1 VSGAAEELG
10 TRLSGTRR
18 VIAQRMM
25 QSLSTTAQLT
35 YQTDADITE
44 LLVRRAA
51 WKAAGLRIGIED
63 CVIAALAR
71 ALLAHPQL
79 NGTVEGDVVRIAPAV
94 DVSVA
99 ISVGGGLMT
108 PVIRDAAGLDLPAV
122 VAARAGL
129 VERARAGALQV
140 SEMKGGTTTVSNL
153 GLTVVRHFTP
163 ILNGGQLTLLGLG
176 RIETRI
182 ARGADGGIVDRQLIG
197 LSLTADHRVVDGEP
211 AGRFLGEICER
222 LRTLDLDG

>member
-1 VSGAAEELG
+1 MSTAGEQLG
-10 TRLSGTRR
+10 TRLSGARR

-51 WKAAGLRIGIED
+51 WKSAGLRIGIED

-71 ALLAHPQL
+71 ALVANPKL
-79 NGTVEGDVVRIAPAV
+79 NGTVEDDMVRIAPAV

-108 PVIRDAAGLDLPAV
+108 PVIRDAASLDLPAV
-122 VAARAGL
+122 AAARARL
-129 VERARAGALQV
+129 LERAREARLQV

-163 ILNGGQLTLLGLG
+163 ILNAGQLTLLGLG

-182 ARGADGGIVDRQLIG
+182 ARGPDGDIVDRQLIG
-197 LSLTADHRVVDGEP
+197 LSLTADHRVIDGEP
-211 AGRFLGEICER
+211 AGQFLGEICEQ